1 MWEDLAGVMSLW
13 DMPWCIGGDFNVTL
27 FHSDR
32 LGGARMRHVVS
43 ASAQFTVD
51 QGCMD
56 LPLAGGVSTWSNTL
70 SWSRLDQFLVSPEWD
85 LRYPGLV

>member
-1 MWEDLAGVMSLW
+1 VGGSSRGDELMGYALVHW
-13 DMPWCIGGDFNVTL
+13 GDFNVTL

-32 LGGARMRHVVS
+32 SGGARMRHVVS

-56 LPLAGGVSTWSNTL
+56 LPLAGWGVY
-70 SWSRLDQFLVSPEWD
+70 V
-85 LRYPGLV
+85 V